1 MEKYFICQDCNAKV
15 GIELPTHAC
24 HIITCQCKECGSVYE
39 ANVAD
44 LFTFEDVMDKYDF
57 KENRAI
63 IGDYEY
69 INTELE
75 VGVRHET
82 EFKGTLYE
90 KEWLVIEYKPTVFC
104 AGGIF
109 YETTCFSNKLLLSEV
124 DEFNGRIGIPVSM
137 ISEFMHKSIETI
149 NAIRNIINPK
159 KQMTKTVQPVFVS
172 DCNGSIAPF

>member
-1 MEKYFICQDCNAKV
+1 MKYFICPDCNKEV
-15 GIELPTHAC
+15 GIELPTHSC
-24 HIITCQCKECGSVYE
+24 HIITCQCECGSVYE
-39 ANVAD
+39 VNVAD
-44 LFTFEDVMDKYDF
+44 LFTFEDVMNKYDF
-57 KENRAI
+57 KENHAV

-82 EFKGTLYE
+82 EFEGTLYE
-90 KEWLVIEYKPTVFC
+90 KEWLVVEYKPTVFC

-137 ISEFMHKSIETI
+137 ISEFMHKSIKTI
-149 NAIRNIINPK
+149 KSIRDIINPK
-159 KQMTKTVQPVFVS
+159 KQVTKTVQSVFS
-172 DCNGSIAPF
+172 TSNGIAPF